1 MGTISSSARARR
13 TRLAANR
20 IPGPVRAA
28 ALLLASLPAWAA
40 GGGGERIVLVAD
52 SRRFS
57 GWLAWW
63 TNLYNESHLW
73 FAVVTVVAI
82 PALGLVM
89 GRLTGLLLAR
99 TGINLKSR
107 VLAEH

>member
-1 MGTISSSARARR
+1 MTFLVSLCRIPRFHSLFAK
-13 TRLAANR
+13 RLA
-20 IPGPVRAA
+20 G
-28 ALLLASLPAWAA
+28 LTLLAALPAWAA
-40 GGGGERIVLVAD
+40 SAGGGRIVLVAD

-57 GWLAWW
+57 GWQAWW

-73 FAVVTVVAI
+73 FAVLTVVTI
-82 PALGLVM
+82 PLLGLAM
-89 GRLTGLLLAR
+89 GWVTSRVLAR